1 MTICNNV
8 ENKFLETHKR
18 STNIYESQAYLEFSQ
33 ISAHLRNNDQSK
45 SLLIGITLEDI
56 RLDWLNCF
64 FSLVFGGILLLI
76 PIGFMLFL
84 SPYLDPKG
92 MPMASVSLL
101 RQLGLELYVS
111 RIFYFKLLSKLI

>member
-18 STNIYESQAYLEFSQ
+18 STNIYESQAYLEFCQ

-45 SLLIGITLEDI
+45 SFLIGITLEDI

-101 RQLGLELYVS
+101 RQLGPGIICQQNIL
-111 RIFYFKLLSKLI
+111 F